1 MEYVCTARGI
11 DRISQCNAY
20 SAVISIVAENWHLSL
35 TVIRF
40 RAYIEYINPR
50 EKPQPVLFQQWLLN
64 SLIRPIG
71 SPI

>member
-1 MEYVCTARGI
+1 MQL
-11 DRISQCNAY
+11 SF
-20 SAVISIVAENWHLSL
+20 VAENWHLSL

-64 SLIRPIG
+64 SQIRPIG